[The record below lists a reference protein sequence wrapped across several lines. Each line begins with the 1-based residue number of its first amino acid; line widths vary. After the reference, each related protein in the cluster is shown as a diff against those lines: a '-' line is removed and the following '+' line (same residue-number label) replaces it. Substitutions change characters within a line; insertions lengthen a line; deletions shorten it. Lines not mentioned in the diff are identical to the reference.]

1 MLRISR
7 LLGLLLPLLLMAT
20 PAPALDT
27 SAGVGLQDRAL
38 FQEKV
43 DYTLTNQS
51 NGDFEGQNLANTSFA
66 GAVGRKA
73 NFRSANLHGA
83 ILTKEPS
90 PKLISRALTSPMP

>member
-20 PAPALDT
+20 PALALDT

-51 NGDFEGQNLANTSFA
+51 LSLIHI
-66 GAVGRKA
+66 
-73 NFRSANLHGA
+73 S
-83 ILTKEPS
+83 EPTR
-90 PKLISRALTSPMP
+90 PY